1 MIITNFLIEMNIDIK
16 ALPDNFDTKK
26 VVKHEKSQC
35 EICYLKF
42 GISNKRHHC
51 KRCGKSVCSK
61 CSLNQR
67 PLSKKDLKTIYRV
80 CDYCDTDL

>member
-1 MIITNFLIEMNIDIK
+1 MNIDIK